1 MKRTSAGRAGH
12 NWRKLV
18 ANLRAARRP
27 CWICG
32 QPIDYHLRYPDPA
45 SFSADHAAPLS
56 THPHLAEDPGNLRA
70 SHLRCN
76 TTRGAR
82 APQPTLGTNSRNW

>member
-1 MKRTSAGRAGH
+1 MNRVSAGRSGH

-18 ANLRAARRP
+18 ANLRAQRRP

-32 QPIDYHLRYPDPA
+32 QPIDYRLRWPDPA

-56 THPHLAEDPGNLRA
+56 TYPHLAEDPSNLRA

-76 TTRGAR
+76 TSRGAR
-82 APQPTLGTNSRNW
+82 EPKAQIGITSRNW